1 MTDVQTSSELLTG
14 WGNAM
19 PSRADV
25 AAVSNDEAAA
35 LIGSH
40 GRRGLLV
47 RGLGRSYGDPAQNGG
62 GTVLRLTDE
71 QIDLDDSAGTVT
83 VGGGVSIDVL
93 LREIVPRGFFVP
105 VTAGTRHVTVG
116 GAIAS
121 DVHGKNH
128 HVDGS
133 FGNHVRSLRLLIAD
147 GSIVHLSPDDRPEL
161 FWATIGGMGLT
172 GIILGATIALLPIE
186 TSRVR
191 VEATRVPN
199 LDELLAVM
207 EEGDHRYRY
216 SVAWV
221 DLLAT
226 GAHLGR
232 SVLGRGDHAAIDE
245 LSTRCS
251 ADPLA
256 YHAGQRIAVPPVV
269 PPPGV
274 LNRLSVAAFNELWF
288 RKAPRHTVRLE
299 TIPTFFHPLDSIG
312 GWNRLYGRQGFLQYQ
327 VVIPFGEEVA
337 LRRIMERLAEG
348 ATASFLT
355 VLKRFGDANPAPLS
369 FPRPGWALALD
380 VPAAPRGLGEMFREL
395 DRVVLDAGGRHYF
408 AKDAH
413 VTPGTVRAG
422 YPRLDEWRVVR
433 NSVDPNHVWQ
443 SDLARRL
450 DLLGDHPC

>member
-25 AAVSNDEAAA
+25 AAVSDAEAAA
-35 LIGSH
+35 LIASH
-40 GRRGLLV
+40 GPRGLLV

-128 HVDGS
+128 HIDGS
-133 FGNHVRSLRLLIAD
+133 FGRHVRSLRLLIAD
-147 GSIVHLSPDDRPEL
+147 GSIVHLSPDNRAEL

-191 VEATRVPN
+191 VEATRIPN

-207 EEGDHRYRY
+207 DEGDHRYRY

-226 GAHLGR
+226 GDHLGR

-245 LSTRCS
+245 LSTRCA

-269 PPPGV
+269 PAPGV

-312 GWNRLYGRQGFLQYQ
+312 GWNRLYGRQGFLHARVIRIQCPCSHMHVHGLVDIPQ
-327 VVIPFGEEVA
+327 VARRVARLERKRCKRLADRGVSASDIQHNSRPGPPDDSDDDVPGLVSDCTSSSSDDDFSDAPEVA
-337 LRRIMERLAEG
+337 
-348 ATASFLT
+348 S
-355 VLKRFGDANPAPLS
+355 DSAP
-369 FPRPGWALALD
+369 
-380 VPAAPRGLGEMFREL
+380 EL
-395 DRVVLDAGGRHYF
+395 VS
-408 AKDAH
+408 
-413 VTPGTVRAG
+413 
-422 YPRLDEWRVVR
+422 
-433 NSVDPNHVWQ
+433 NSTT
-443 SDLARRL
+443 SA
-450 DLLGDHPC
+450 